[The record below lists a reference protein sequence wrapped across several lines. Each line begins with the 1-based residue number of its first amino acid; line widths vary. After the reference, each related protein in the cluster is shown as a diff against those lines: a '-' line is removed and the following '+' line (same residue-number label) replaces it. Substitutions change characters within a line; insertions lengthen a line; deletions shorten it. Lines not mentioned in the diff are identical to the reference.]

1 MMTKSI
7 VLTAP
12 NGLHA
17 RPVGELVKLAKTLDG
32 KVMLSNGVKTVAATS
47 MLGVLSL
54 GLKSGSEV
62 YLTSEGGSEAAN
74 LEAVAQFIAQIK
86 E

>member
-32 KVMLSNGVKTVAATS
+32 KVMLSNGIKTVAATS

-62 YLTSEGGSEAAN
+62 HLTSEGGSEAAN

>member
-62 YLTSEGGSEAAN
+62 VLTSEAGSEAAN
-74 LEAVAQFIAQIK
+74 LEAVAQFIADIK

>member
-32 KVMLSNGVKTVAATS
+32 KVMLSNGVKMVAATS

-62 YLTSEGGSEAAN
+62 VLTSEGGSEAAN

>member
-1 MMTKSI
+1 
-7 VLTAP
+7 
-12 NGLHA
+12 
-17 RPVGELVKLAKTLDG
+17 
-32 KVMLSNGVKTVAATS
+32 MLSNGVKTVAATS

-62 YLTSEGGSEAAN
+62 HLTSEGGSEAAN